1 MKEHLQRHAL
11 SYTIA
16 ALLGFTAGFVAVYDN
31 FWPLEPSDMAR
42 LGWWQVVAIAAKCVA
57 AASTAIVG
65 YLIKSPVQKPLP
77 GETTTTTR
85 TTPPI
90 PLSS

>member
-1 MKEHLQRHAL
+1 MRSHFARHSL

-31 FWPLEPSDMAR
+31 FWPLEPADMAK
-42 LGWWQVVAIAAKCVA
+42 LGWWQILAVLAKCTA

-65 YLIKSPVQKPLP
+65 YLIKSPIQSEPPPAPKPEDPYAKLP
-77 GETTTTTR
+77 
-85 TTPPI
+85 
-90 PLSS
+90 